1 MHNDYLIPVDESI
14 ERAMRE
20 EALHGKCDLLGDL
33 RGGIHARSVIAE
45 MNHRNSLRHIRDQA
59 MPDDDFEFRLEGIL
73 HGNGFHQIAMQEGT
87 YDVWNTDQSD
97 RLKWIQNRFPENKVK
112 LRARN
117 ATILVGTKY
126 GPPAL

>member
-1 MHNDYLIPVDESI
+1 MNEYLIPVDESI
-14 ERAMRE
+14 TRALQE
-20 EALHGKCDLLGDL
+20 ETLDGKKSLLDDL

-59 MPDDDFEFRLEGIL
+59 MPEDDFEFRLEGIM

-87 YDVWNTDQSD
+87 YDVWDTDQSD
-97 RLKWIQNRFPENKVK
+97 RLEWIKKKFPENKVK
-112 LRARN
+112 LRPRN

-126 GPPAL
+126 GPPTL